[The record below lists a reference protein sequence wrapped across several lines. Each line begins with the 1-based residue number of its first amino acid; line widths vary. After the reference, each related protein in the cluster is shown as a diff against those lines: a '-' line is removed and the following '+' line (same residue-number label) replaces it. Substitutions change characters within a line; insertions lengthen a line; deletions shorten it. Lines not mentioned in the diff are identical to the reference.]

1 MTHSLDDTLGLVRR
15 TCQPLPPT
23 PVPLAQALGRVLR
36 EPLHAPEDLPPFDRS
51 AMDGYAVRSD
61 EASRTLVVVDELR
74 AGDWKPRE
82 LAPGQAVRVATGAAL
97 PRTEL
102 RVVPQEEVARFG
114 DSIQLRQ
121 PPEEGWIRRRGE
133 DARQGTILLNP
144 GTRLGPGHLTLC
156 AALGQ
161 TTLATTRLPRI
172 VHLTTGNEIVPP
184 EATPMPGQIRD
195 SNSTLVRAL
204 LGAWGYPVQQRT
216 AGEDF
221 DTALAALGELDPAS
235 IDLLLISGGSS
246 VGDHDVTGPLL
257 EALGYSILVRKTNVR
272 PGRPLLFASR
282 AGSVAFGLPGNPVSH
297 FVCCH
302 LYVAAALRRLAGLSP
317 LDPFVHGRLRRPLD
331 QEPHPRESLLPARL
345 GWEQD
350 RLMTEPI
357 DWRSSGDVAALARIE
372 ALLRLPPGS
381 GNLPAGARVAL
392 LPLAWP
398 GPGRD
403 TSVS

>member
-15 TCQPLPPT
+15 TCQPLPST
-23 PVPLAQALGRVLR
+23 PVPLDQALGRVLR
-36 EPLHAPEDLPPFDRS
+36 EPLRATEDLPPFDRS

-61 EASRTLVVVDELR
+61 EASRALVVVDELR
-74 AGDWKPRE
+74 AGDWKPRA
-82 LAPGQAVRVATGAAL
+82 LAPGQAVKVATGAAL
-97 PRTEL
+97 PNAEL
-102 RVVPQEEVARFG
+102 RVVPQEDVTRSG

-133 DARQGTILLNP
+133 DARQGEILLNP
-144 GTRLGPGHLTLC
+144 GTRLTPGHLTLC

-184 EATPMPGQIRD
+184 EATPTRGQIRD

-204 LGAWGYPVQQRT
+204 LAAWGFPVEQRT
-216 AGEDF
+216 AGEDL
-221 DTALAALGELDPAS
+221 DAARAALAELDPAS

-257 EALGYSILVRKTNVR
+257 ETLGYAILVRKTNVR

-282 AGSVAFGLPGNPVSH
+282 EGSVAFGLPGNPVSH

-302 LYVAAALRRLAGLSP
+302 LYVAAALRRLAGLAP
-317 LDPFVHGRLRRPLD
+317 VDPFVQARLTRPLN

-345 GWEQD
+345 CWEQD
-350 RLMTEPI
+350 RLMTDPI
-357 DWRSSGDVAALARIE
+357 DWRSSGDVTALARIE
-372 ALLRLPPGS
+372 ALLRLPPGL
-381 GNLPAGARVAL
+381 GNLPAGARVEL
-392 LPLAWP
+392 LPLEWP
-398 GPGRD
+398 ARD
-403 TSVS
+403 RGTRVS